1 MSLDFVKIEHKQIK
15 KNVYEIYADYI
26 VKSSR
31 DLMIRGRDFYAIW
44 DEENGL
50 WSKSQDRAVELIDKE
65 IYEYAKTVTELDG
78 SVRLKLLSM
87 ASTGGMDLFNKYCQ
101 RQLRDNYVQLDDNI
115 VFANTK
121 TTRNTYASM
130 RLPYSLDNGRI
141 DAYDEVMSTLYS
153 PEERHKIEWAIGSVV
168 NGDSKW
174 IQKFLV
180 LVGDAGTGKST
191 VLKIIEKLFTGYTA
205 AIDAKALGSGKDF
218 ALEPFKNNPLVAIE
232 DDSKL
237 DRIEDN
243 TRLNSLVSH
252 ERLVVNEKHKS
263 MYTMSFNSFIF
274 LGSNSPVAI
283 TDARSGI
290 LRRLIDVEPTGNLL
304 PFERYNDL
312 MSQIDYELGG
322 IAWHCKK
329 VYEKNKHAYD
339 KYYPVKMIRAT
350 NQIYNFVEEYLLEFE
365 RDDCVTLNVA
375 WKNYKEYITEAAI
388 QHPLNKQKFKTE
400 LMAYFREF
408 IQDGH
413 TSNGSHVSNL
423 YKGFRLEKL
432 GRKSEVHVEEEIIT
446 SLWDYE
452 FEEVKKTE
460 NVLNLELEDM
470 PAQLANEAGTPTC
483 KWENCKTKLK
493 DIDTSKLH
501 YVKVPENHIVIDF
514 DLKDDEGNK
523 SFLLNVAAARKFPKT
538 YAELSKSGNGIHL
551 HYIYTG
557 DTSDLAAK
565 FDEDIEVKVY
575 RGDASLRR
583 MLTKCINLSIATI
596 SSGLPFKQKG
606 DKKVVNS
613 FVVAN
618 EKAIRTIINKCLNKE
633 YNLGGTKPHIDYI
646 FDTLEKAYNEGV
658 DYDVTDL
665 RPKVLAFANNS
676 TNQAQYC
683 VGLVSKMH
691 FCQEIQVTEN
701 ENMLN
706 REIHVNADAPI
717 VFYDVEV
724 FPNLFVVVY
733 KFHHGD
739 KVTLINPDAETIE
752 KMCKYRLIGFNNRRY
767 DNHILYARM
776 MGYTNEQLYNL
787 SQRIVNGSKNSMFKQ
802 GYNLSYTDIYDFAS
816 NPNKMSL
823 KKWEIKLH
831 IHHMELGLP
840 WDQPVPENMWDK
852 VAEYCGYDVDATE
865 ATFDSKPIQGDYIA
879 REILADISG
888 LTMNDTTNSH
898 TRRIIFGDEWHPQN
912 QFLYRDLS
920 KPVKYLD
927 PKVEAFLWKKFPKM
941 MQWWRDNTD
950 SLLPYF
956 PGYTFEKGKSMYKG
970 VEVGEGGYVES
981 LPGMYGYTALLD
993 VMSMHPHSLLAEC
1006 LFGVKYTKNM
1016 LDIVE
1021 ARIAI
1026 KHEDWDSINDM
1037 LDGKLTKYV
1046 EQVKNGEIKSKDLA
1060 NALKTAINAVYGQ
1073 TAATFE
1079 CAFKD
1084 PRNKDNIVAK
1094 RGALFMIDLA
1104 EEVKKKGYTVAH
1116 IKTDSIKIPDI
1127 TDEMVEFVK
1136 EFGERYG
1143 YTFEWE
1149 ATYDKMCLVNKA
1161 VYIAR
1166 YRNDDGSVGEW
1177 TATGDQFQE
1186 PYIFKTLFTHED
1198 VDFYDLWVTQS
1209 TTSSLYLDMNE
1220 NLGEDEHDYQFI
1232 GKVGAFCPVV
1242 EGAGGGILLRE
1253 EKDGRMSA
1261 ASGTKGYRWMEAELV
1276 EKYDM
1281 ADKIDMSYFIKL
1293 ADKAIA
1299 AIEEFGSFDWF
1310 VDPAPYNC
1318 TIPYGTKPEDD
1329 FYKLLPK
1336 QDPDDVP
1343 PWDEVA

>member
-1 MSLDFVKIEHKQIK
+1 MSLDFVKIENKQIK
-15 KNVYEIYADYI
+15 KGQYEIYADYI
-26 VKSSR
+26 VQSPK

-44 DEENGL
+44 DEENQL
-50 WSKSQDRAVELIDKE
+50 WSKSQDRAVELIDGM
-65 IYEYAKTVTELDG
+65 IFEYAKSHANELDG
-78 SVRLKLLSM
+78 SVKLRLLSM
-87 ASTGGMDLFNKYCQ
+87 ASSGGIDLFNKYCQ
-101 RQLRDNYVQLDDNI
+101 RQLRDNYVQLDNNI
-115 VFANTK
+115 IFANTQ
-121 TTRNTYASM
+121 TDRRSYASM
-130 RLPYSLDNGRI
+130 KLSYPLENSNI
-141 DAYDEVMSTLYS
+141 DAYDEIMSTLYS
-153 PEERHKIEWAIGSVV
+153 PEERHKIEWAVGSVV

-191 VLKIIEKLFTGYTA
+191 VLKIISKLFEGYTA

-252 ERLVVNEKHKS
+252 ERMVVNEKHKS
-263 MYTMSFNSFIF
+263 MYSMNFNSFIF

-304 PFERYNDL
+304 DFDRYNDL
-312 MSQIDYELGG
+312 MNQIDYELGG

-350 NQIYNFVEEYLLEFE
+350 NQLYNFIEEYMFDFIE
-365 RDDCVTLNVA
+365 DDMVTLSVA
-375 WKNYKEYITEAAI
+375 WKNYKEYIMDAGI

-400 LMAYFREF
+400 LMAYFKEF
-408 IQDGH
+408 SQEGH
-413 TSNGSHVSNL
+413 LEDGSHYSNL
-423 YKGFRLEKL
+423 FRYFRKDKM
-432 GRKSEVHVEEEIIT
+432 GMKSETHAEEEEDDGK
-446 SLWDYE
+446 LWGLD
-452 FEEVKKTE
+452 FEECKRSE

-470 PAQLANEAGTPTC
+470 PAQIANDAGTPSC
-483 KWENCKTKLK
+483 KWANCETKLK

-501 YVKVPENHIVIDF
+501 YVKVPENHVVIDL
-514 DLKDDEGNK
+514 DIKDEEGNK
-523 SFLLNVAAARKFPKT
+523 SLALNLAAARKFPKT

-551 HYIYTG
+551 HYIYVG
-557 DTSDLAAK
+557 DTDMLAAK
-565 FDEDIEVKVY
+565 IDEDIEVKVY

-583 MLTKCINLSIATI
+583 MLSKCINVGIATI
-596 SSGLPFKQKG
+596 SSGLPFKEKG
-606 DKKVVNS
+606 DKKVVDS

-618 EKAIRTIINKCLNKE
+618 EKAIRTIIGKCLNKE
-633 YNLGGTKPHIDYI
+633 YNLGGTKPHVDYI
-646 FDTLEKAYNEGV
+646 FDTLEKAYNDGV
-658 DYDVTDL
+658 EYDVTDL

-676 TNQAQYC
+676 SNQAQYC

-691 FCQEIQVTEN
+691 FCQEVEFSNNQRMLRRGADRN
-701 ENMLN
+701 E
-706 REIHVNADAPI
+706 DAPI

-733 KFHHGD
+733 KFHHGR
-739 KVTLINPDAETIE
+739 KVTLINPNPDEIN
-752 KMCKYRLIGFNNRRY
+752 KLCKFRLIGFNNRRY

-776 MGYTNEQLYNL
+776 LGYTEEKLYNL
-787 SQRIVNGSKNSMFKQ
+787 SQKIVNGSKNCMFHEA
-802 GYNLSYTDIYDFAS
+802 YNLSYTDIYDFAS

-823 KKWEIKLH
+823 KKWEIKLR

-840 WDQPVPENMWDK
+840 WDQPVPENMWGK

-865 ATFDSKPIQGDYIA
+865 ATFDSKEIQADYVA
-879 REILADISG
+879 RQILADISG

-898 TRRIIFGDEWHPQN
+898 TRKIIFGDNWHPQN
-912 QFLYRDLS
+912 EFLYRDLS
-920 KPVKYLD
+920 KPVTYLD
-927 PKVEAFLWKKFPKM
+927 PEVEKFLNKKFPYM
-941 MQWWRDNTD
+941 MKWWRENTD

-956 PGYTFEKGKSMYKG
+956 PGYTFDKGKSMYKG
-970 VEVGEGGYVES
+970 IEVGEGGYVEA
-981 LPGMYGYTALLD
+981 LPGMYGYTGLLD

-1006 LFGVKYTKNM
+1006 LFGPKYTMRMN
-1016 LDIVE
+1016 DIVE
-1021 ARIAI
+1021 GRIDI
-1026 KHEDWDSINDM
+1026 KHGDFSQLDDI
-1037 LDGKLTKYV
+1037 LDGKLVKYV
-1046 EQVKNGEIKSKDLA
+1046 EKIDKGEITKKDLA

-1094 RGALFMIDLA
+1094 RGALFMVDLA
-1104 EEVKKKGYTVAH
+1104 EEIKKRGLTVAH

-1127 TDEMVEFVK
+1127 TQEIVDVVM

-1166 YRNDDGSVGEW
+1166 YRNEDGSVGEW

-1186 PYIFKTLFTHED
+1186 PFVFKSLFTHESID
-1198 VDFYDLWVTQS
+1198 PYDLWVTQS

-1220 NLGEDEHDYQFI
+1220 DLEEDQHNYVFI
-1232 GKVGAFCPVV
+1232 GKVGAFCPIV
-1242 EGAGGGILLRE
+1242 EGAGGGILLRQ

-1261 ASGTKGYRWMEAELV
+1261 ATGSKGYRWMEAEMV
-1276 EKYDM
+1276 EKL
-1281 ADKIDMSYFIKL
+1281 DKQDDIDMSYFAKL
-1293 ADKAIA
+1293 ADKAVE
-1299 AIEEFGSFDWF
+1299 AIEEFGSFEWF

-1318 TIPYGTKPEDD
+1318 TVPYDTKP
-1329 FYKLLPK
+1329 Y
-1336 QDPDDVP
+1336 DVDTP
-1343 PWDEVA
+1343 PWEPMEEKIAS

>member
-26 VKSSR
+26 VKSPR

-65 IYEYAKTVTELDG
+65 IYEYAKGVSELDG
-78 SVRLKLLSM
+78 SVKLRLLSM
-87 ASTGGMDLFNKYCQ
+87 ASTGGIDLFNKYCQ

-121 TTRNTYASM
+121 TDRRTYASM
-130 RLPYSLDNGRI
+130 KLPYSLDNGRI
-141 DAYDEVMSTLYS
+141 DAYDEIMSTLYS

-329 VYEKNKHAYD
+329 VYEKSKHAYD
-339 KYYPVKMIRAT
+339 KYYPIKMIRAT
-350 NQIYNFVEEYLLEFE
+350 NQIYNFIEEYLFDFE
-365 RDDCVTLNVA
+365 RDDSITLNVA
-375 WKNYKEYITEAAI
+375 WKNYKEYITEAGI

-408 IQDGH
+408 VQDGH
-413 TSNGSHVSNL
+413 LSDGSHVSNL
-423 YKGFRLEKL
+423 YKGFKIEKL
-432 GRKSEVHVEEEIIT
+432 GKKSPEVYVEDDFKT
-446 SLWDYE
+446 SLWDLE
-452 FEEVKKTE
+452 FEEVKKEE
-460 NVLNLELEDM
+460 NLLNLELEDM
-470 PAQLANEAGTPTC
+470 PAQLANEGGTPSC

-501 YVKVPENHIVIDF
+501 YVKVPINHIVIDF
-514 DLKDDEGNK
+514 DLKDEEGNK
-523 SFLLNVAAARKFPKT
+523 SYLLNVAAARKFPKT

-557 DTSDLAAK
+557 DPTDLSAK
-565 FDEDIEVKVY
+565 FDEDIEVKVFK
-575 RGDASLRR
+575 GDASLRR
-583 MLTKCINLSIATI
+583 MLTKCINLPISSI
-596 SSGLPFKQKG
+596 SSGLPLKEKG
-606 DKKVVNS
+606 EKKMVDS

-618 EKAIRTIINKCLNKE
+618 EKAIRTIVTKCLNKE
-633 YNLGGTKPHIDYI
+633 YNLGGTKPHVDYI
-646 FDTLEKAYNEGV
+646 YDTLEKAYNNGV
-658 DYDVTDL
+658 EYDITDL

-691 FCQEIQVTEN
+691 FCQDVDFSNNQRLLRMGQDKN
-701 ENMLN
+701 E
-706 REIHVNADAPI
+706 DAPI

-733 KFHHGD
+733 KFHHG
-739 KVTLINPDAETIE
+739 KRVTLINPTAETIE
-752 KMCKYRLIGFNNRRY
+752 KLCKYRLIGFNNRRY
-767 DNHILYARM
+767 DNHIMYARM
-776 MGYTNEQLYNL
+776 MGYDNEKLFKL
-787 SQRIVNGSKNSMFKQ
+787 SQKIIAGSENCTFQ
-802 GYNLSYTDIYDFAS
+802 AAYNLSYTDIYDFAS

-879 REILADISG
+879 RQILADISG
-888 LTMNDTTNSH
+888 LTMNDTTNTH
-898 TRRIIFGDEWHPQN
+898 TRKIIFGDDKHPQN

-927 PKVEAFLWKKFPKM
+927 PEVSEFLWKKFPKM
-941 MQWWRDNTD
+941 MKWWSENTD

-956 PGYTFEKGKSMYKG
+956 PGYTYEKGKSTYKG
-970 VEVGEGGYVES
+970 IEVGEGGYVES
-981 LPGMYGYTALLD
+981 LPGMYGYTGLLD

-1006 LFGVKYTKNM
+1006 LFGPKYTQRM

-1021 ARIAI
+1021 ARVDI
-1026 KHEDWDSINDM
+1026 KHEEWDELNDI
-1037 LDGKLTKYV
+1037 LDGKLTKYI
-1046 EQVKNGEIKSKDLA
+1046 EKVKSGEIKSKDLA

-1073 TAATFE
+1073 TAATFP

-1084 PRNKDNIVAK
+1084 PRNRDNIVAK
-1094 RGALFMIDLA
+1094 RGALFMVDLA
-1104 EEVKKKGYTVAH
+1104 EEVKKKGFTVAH

-1127 TDEMVEFVK
+1127 TEEMVEFVK

-1166 YRNDDGSVGEW
+1166 YRNEDGSVGEW

-1186 PYIFKTLFTHED
+1186 PYVFKTLFTHEE
-1198 VDFYDLWVTQS
+1198 VDFYDLCITQS

-1220 NLGEDEHDYQFI
+1220 GAEEDEHNYVFI
-1232 GKVGAFCPVV
+1232 GKVGSFCPVV
-1242 EGAGGGILLRE
+1242 EGAGGGLLMRE

-1261 ASGTKGYRWMEAELV
+1261 ASGTKGYRWMEAEMV
-1276 EKYDM
+1276 EKLDY
-1281 ADKIDMSYFIKL
+1281 ADKIDMSYYVKL

-1318 TIPYGTKPEDD
+1318 TVPYDTKPGDE
-1329 FYKLLPK
+1329 FFKKLAEE
-1336 QDPDDVP
+1336 DVP
-1343 PWDEVA
+1343 PWEEVA